1 MIGNKLHWVIYA
13 VKKIF
18 SLPEA
23 KKKTPN
29 KEIKYILEAERKEQN
44 YTNCNCVEFN
54 FVLHFYTY
62 CNRGKHF

>member
-23 KKKTPN
+23 KKKKLQT
-29 KEIKYILEAERKEQN
+29 KK
-44 YTNCNCVEFN
+44 
-54 FVLHFYTY
+54 
-62 CNRGKHF
+62 